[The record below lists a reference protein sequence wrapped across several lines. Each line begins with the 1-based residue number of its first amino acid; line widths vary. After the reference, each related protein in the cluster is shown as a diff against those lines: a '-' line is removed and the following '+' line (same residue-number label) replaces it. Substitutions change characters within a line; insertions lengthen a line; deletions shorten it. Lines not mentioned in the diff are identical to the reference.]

1 MLNKFKRHSFLYII
15 AVFILFSFVNSN
27 YTNPVNAKE
36 GTDVKTEKT
45 QAATEVSS
53 KEISQREITDI
64 TSRFIEILIQ
74 KADENYKVK
83 KYQTK
88 TDLLHAF
95 EEVTTNDV
103 AQPYVDFYYEEKNDG
118 LYILPTETPAWFVEE
133 NAYDI
138 IQMEGNKVKVIQENN
153 SPLHGKY
160 HIEIEFT
167 FQKEWK
173 ITDIKYL

>member
-1 MLNKFKRHSFLYII
+1 M
-15 AVFILFSFVNSN
+15 
-27 YTNPVNAKE
+27 
-36 GTDVKTEKT
+36 
-45 QAATEVSS
+45 
-53 KEISQREITDI
+53 
-64 TSRFIEILIQ
+64 EILIQ
-74 KADENYKVK
+74 KADDNYKVK

-118 LYILPTETPAWFVEE
+118 LYILPTEIPAWFVEE

-153 SPLHGKY
+153 SPLHGTY